1 MSGTSAP
8 SFEIGMSAAAE
19 PKVPSELMVKV
30 AYPSDNAETAVQQYR
45 LYRRRFLGLAGF
57 IVLNIVSGWPRPW
70 FGSIANQA
78 VSELGYTLDR
88 VNWLGNI
95 MTCACM
101 PVVLSIP
108 ALATH
113 FGLRKTC
120 FIGAGCLVAASWV
133 RYSGTSRSLSPNHS
147 YALVLLGQL
156 FSAVSQPVFLVL
168 APKYSETWF
177 DLRGRTAA
185 TMVIA
190 IANPI
195 GGAIAQLI
203 SSRFASVRHS
213 ILGLAIVST
222 AVAPCVLLIGDAP
235 PTPPTYS
242 GSTASPSLPVLI
254 KALFGKET
262 APEPHM
268 EIRERID
275 FAVLLLVFGT
285 LVATSNA
292 FALLSGQIM
301 VPQGY
306 SDHDAGLMGAT
317 LLLCGIAVA
326 VVTAPLFDRVF
337 TTHLAR
343 TMKLLVPIVAGGWFS
358 LIWAVKP
365 HNAAALFVIMA
376 IIGASSLTL
385 LPVALEL
392 GCEVT
397 RNAQGSSALL
407 WFIVNL
413 FEIIFVQVQ
422 GALRAGPGGTPP
434 LNMHRALVFNGAFV
448 LSVALFV
455 FLIRGKQVRKE
466 LDERMQR
473 RAHQPDVPMQPIS
486 RTYLIPQSSEE
497 KVPVQ

>member
-1 MSGTSAP
+1 
-8 SFEIGMSAAAE
+8 MSAAAE
-19 PKVPSELMVKV
+19 ATAAAESVVKV
-30 AYPSDNAETAVQQYR
+30 VEYPSDDPQLAPHAEYR
-45 LYRRRFLGLAGF
+45 LYRRRFLGLTGF
-57 IVLNIVSGWPRPW
+57 IVLNIVTGWPRPW

-78 VSELGYTLDR
+78 TSELGYTLDR

-108 ALATH
+108 ALATRL
-113 FGLRKTC
+113 GLRKTC
-120 FIGAGCLVAASWV
+120 FIASGCLVAASWI
-133 RYSGTSRSLSPNHS
+133 RYAGTSRSLSSNQS
-147 YALVLLGQL
+147 YALVILGQL
-156 FSAVSQPVFLVL
+156 FSAVAQPVFLVL

-190 IANPI
+190 VANPV

-203 SSRFASVRHS
+203 SSRFASVRQS

-222 AVAPCVLLIGDAP
+222 AVAPCVLLIGNAP

-242 GSTASPSLPVLI
+242 GSTVSPSLPLLV
-254 KALFGKET
+254 KALLGKET
-262 APEPHM
+262 TPESHM
-268 EIRERID
+268 ELRERID
-275 FAVLLLVFGT
+275 FAVLLVIFGT

-292 FALLSGQIM
+292 FALLSGQVM

-317 LLLCGIAVA
+317 LLLCGIAA
-326 VVTAPLFDRVF
+326 AAITAPLFDRVF

-343 TMKLLVPIVAGGWFS
+343 TMKTLVPIVAGGWLS
-358 LIWAVKP
+358 LIWAVRP

-407 WFIVNL
+407 WFIVNM

-422 GALRAGPGGTPP
+422 GALRAGPGGHPP
-434 LNMHRALVFNGAFV
+434 LNMHRALIFNGAFV
-448 LSVALFV
+448 LSVSLLI

-466 LDERMQR
+466 LDEKMQR
-473 RAHQPDVPMQPIS
+473 RSHQPELPLKSFLRPDIVP
-486 RTYLIPQSSEE
+486 LASEE
-497 KVPVQ
+497 KVSV

>member
-1 MSGTSAP
+1 
-8 SFEIGMSAAAE
+8 MSAAEDKAATQIVVE
-19 PKVPSELMVKV
+19 V
-30 AYPSDNAETAVQQYR
+30 AYPSDDFLATPQYR
-45 LYRRRFLGLAGF
+45 LYKRRFLGLAGF

-78 VSELGYTLDR
+78 ASELGYTLDR

-101 PVVLSIP
+101 PVVLAIP
-108 ALATH
+108 TLATR

-120 FIGAGCLVAASWV
+120 FIAAGCLVAASWI
-133 RYSGTSRSLSPNHS
+133 RYAGTIRSLSPNQS
-147 YALVLLGQL
+147 YALVILGQL
-156 FSAVSQPVFLVL
+156 FSAFSQPVFLVL

-177 DLRGRTAA
+177 DLRGRTAS

-190 IANPI
+190 VANPV

-203 SSRFASVRHS
+203 SSRFASVRES

-242 GSTASPSLPVLI
+242 GSTTSPSLPTLI
-254 KALFGKET
+254 KTLLGKET
-262 APEPHM
+262 TSESHM
-268 EIRERID
+268 ELRERID
-275 FAVLLLVFGT
+275 FLVLLVVFGT

-292 FALLSGQIM
+292 FALLSGQIL

-317 LLLCGIAVA
+317 LLLCGIAAA
-326 VVTAPLFDRVF
+326 VITAPLFDRVF
-337 TTHLAR
+337 TTHLGL
-343 TMKLLVPIVAGGWFS
+343 TMKALVPLVASGWFS

-365 HNAAALFVIMA
+365 HNTAALFVIMA

-422 GALRAGPGGTPP
+422 GALRAGLGGHPP
-434 LNMHRALVFNGAFV
+434 LNMHRALIFSGACV
-448 LSVALFV
+448 LSTALSV

-466 LDERMQR
+466 MDEKMQR
-473 RAHQPDVPMQPIS
+473 RSRQTDVPMKPVLSTDILTQDI
-486 RTYLIPQSSEE
+486 EE
-497 KVPVQ
+497 KVPV